1 MQLLYSLRN
10 SSFAWLWSGQAI
22 SRIGDS
28 FYRIALAWWVLEATG
43 SATTMGT
50 VLIFSS
56 VPMLIFLLI
65 GGVTVDRFSRSKI
78 MFASDIGRGLI
89 ILFIALFAYR
99 GMLQI
104 WHIYVASIVFGFVD
118 AFFQPAY
125 SALIPQVVD
134 QPNLPSA
141 NSLTNLSERLAGVI
155 GPALGAAIVAAGG
168 TPIAFLLNA
177 LTFFVS
183 ALCLLP
189 ILNMPVPKAKIESD
203 IWQDF
208 RQGFGTVIS
217 MPWMWI
223 TILIAAIVNITVGSV
238 NGIAT
243 PFLVEERFGHNVNA
257 LGWIV
262 SSISIGSVITALI
275 LGQFKQIKKRGPIIY
290 FATILDGIAIFL
302 MGIST
307 QLWGTLIAGFLCGV
321 GLSIFGL
328 IWLNT
333 LQEKVPQEQLGRVS
347 SIDMLGSF
355 VLMPVGY
362 GIIGW
367 LTDVSGASTIF
378 IWCGLITILIT
389 LLGLFHPAIRELD

>member
-1 MQLLYSLRN
+1 MQLLSSLKN
-10 SSFAWLWSGQAI
+10 SLFAWLWSGQAI
-22 SRIGDS
+22 SRIGDG

-43 SATTMGT
+43 SAAAMGI

-89 ILFIALFAYR
+89 ALLVAFLSYQGA
-99 GMLQI
+99 LQI
-104 WHIYVASIVFGFVD
+104 WHIYLASIIFGFVD

-125 SALIPQVVD
+125 SALIPQVV
-134 QPNLPSA
+134 PSTALPSA
-141 NSLTNLSERLAGVI
+141 NSLTNLSERLAGVV
-155 GPALGAAIVAAGG
+155 GPALGATIVAAGG
-168 TPIAFLLNA
+168 TSTAFLLNA
-177 LTFFVS
+177 VTFFLS
-183 ALCLLP
+183 AICIFPALK
-189 ILNMPVPKAKIESD
+189 IHVPQADQEGN

-208 RQGFGTVIS
+208 RQGFATVIS

-243 PFLVEERFGHNVNA
+243 PFLVDQRFGHNVNA
-257 LGWIV
+257 LGWII
-262 SSISIGSVITALI
+262 SSISIGSVITALV
-275 LGQFKQIKKRGPIIY
+275 LGQFKQIKKRGISIY
-290 FATILDGIAIFL
+290 LATVLSGIAIFL
-302 MGIST
+302 MGLSPH
-307 QLWGTLIAGFLCGV
+307 LWGTLAAGFLCGV
-321 GLSIFGL
+321 GISIFGL

-333 LQEKVPQEQLGRVS
+333 LQEKVPTEQLGRVT

-355 VLMPVGY
+355 VLMPIGY

-367 LTDVSGASTIF
+367 LTDIAGASTIF
-378 IWCGLITILIT
+378 IWCGLITIFMA
-389 LLGLFHPAIRELD
+389 LLGLSYPAIRELD

>member
-1 MQLLYSLRN
+1 MQLLSSLRN
-10 SSFAWLWSGQAI
+10 SSFAWLWSGQTI
-22 SRIGDS
+22 SRIGDA

-43 SATTMGT
+43 SATAMGT

-89 ILFIALFAYR
+89 VLIVSFFAYQ
-99 GMLQI
+99 GTLQL
-104 WHIYVASIVFGFVD
+104 WHIYLASITFGFVN

-125 SALIPQVVD
+125 SALIPQVVAQSD
-134 QPNLPSA
+134 LPSA
-141 NSLTNLSERLAGVI
+141 NSLTNLSERLAGII

-168 TPIAFLLNA
+168 SPTAFLLNA
-177 LTFFVS
+177 ITFFLS
-183 ALCLLP
+183 AICIVPSLQFKNP
-189 ILNMPVPKAKIESD
+189 ISSQKGNA
-203 IWQDF
+203 WQDL
-208 RQGFGTVIS
+208 REGFSTVMR

-223 TILIAAIVNITVGSV
+223 TILLASIVNITEGSV
-238 NGIAT
+238 SAVAT
-243 PFLVEERFGHNVNA
+243 PFLVSEKFGHNVNA
-257 LGWIV
+257 LGWIL
-262 SSISIGSVITALI
+262 SAISIGSVVTALI
-275 LGQFKQIKKRGPIIY
+275 LGQFKQIHKRGWLIY
-290 FATILDGIAIFL
+290 LATILSGLGILFTGLSPHI
-302 MGIST
+302 I
-307 QLWGTLIAGFLCGV
+307 GTLIAGFFCGV
-321 GLSIFGL
+321 GLSVFGL

-367 LTDVSGASTIF
+367 LTDISGASTIF
-378 IWCGLITILIT
+378 IWCGIITILIAI
-389 LLGLFHPAIRELD
+389 LGLCHPAIRELD